1 MDKSAFISS
10 ELFISL
16 QQLHADAMP
25 KWGKMNAQQMVE
37 HLVDFI
43 DLSVEKIHFP
53 LAVPE
58 EDLPKYKAFLMSEK
72 PFRENTKAPAAVLGE
87 NPLPIKMD
95 SLETAIYQLQIAV
108 ANFFAFFAENP
119 DKKTLHPAFGW
130 LNYEEWLMLHFKHIS
145 HHLRQF
151 ELIPNN

>member
-25 KWGKMNAQQMVE
+25 QWGKMNAQQMVE
-37 HLVDFI
+37 HLVDFV

-72 PFRENTKAPAAVLGE
+72 PFRENTKAPATVLGE
-87 NPLPIKMD
+87 TPLPEKMD
-95 SLETAIYQLQIAV
+95 SLESAIHQLQISV

-130 LNYEEWLMLHFKHIS
+130 LNYEEWIMLHFKHIS